1 MLVSRGRFSCGS
13 HPDVSNRRGSW
24 MRYFSH
30 RLVSI
35 GLARRKRAEGRW
47 LLLLFPGG
55 EVLYKTAVHENCG
68 RHTMSRPRNVA
79 TCASAGLCEFAAR
92 TRALGQ
98 AHCARCV
105 EIFADGLA
113 SAHHTGQGCLT
124 KWIQPTRLET
134 RTKESNICASIK
146 VKKP

>member
-1 MLVSRGRFSCGS
+1 MDAVLQPSVGQHRSGSQEKGRGKVASPS
-13 HPDVSNRRGSW
+13 
-24 MRYFSH
+24 
-30 RLVSI
+30 
-35 GLARRKRAEGRW
+35 
-47 LLLLFPGG
+47 FPGG

-79 TCASAGLCEFAAR
+79 TCASAGLCGFAAR

-113 SAHHTGQGCLT
+113 SAHHHRSRMPDKMDSTD
-124 KWIQPTRLET
+124 P
-134 RTKESNICASIK
+134 S
-146 VKKP
+146 